1 MITIQSFA
9 FGPFQENTYILY
21 DETKDCIIIDPGCYD
36 DNNRN
41 ELASFI
47 EKENLKP
54 VRLINTHCHLDHV
67 FGNGFVADKYNL
79 QLEINKKDEPVLDSY
94 MSTAKMYNLDA
105 QPSPP
110 ASVYLDEGD
119 TVEFGNSSLEILF
132 TPGHS
137 PGSITFYDKEQKFMI
152 VGDVLFQG
160 SIGRTDL
167 PGGDMDTLIASIKN
181 KLLPLDNEYVVYNGH
196 GPSTTIGYERDHN
209 PFLN

>member
-9 FGPFQENTYILY
+9 FGPFQENTYVLS
-21 DETKDCIIIDPGCYD
+21 DETKECIIIDPGCYD
-36 DNNRN
+36 DKNRN
-41 ELASFI
+41 ELTAFI
-47 EKENLKP
+47 ESKQLKP

-79 QLEINKKDEPVLDSY
+79 KLEINKKDLPVLDSY
-94 MSTAKMYNLDA
+94 MPTAKMYNLDA
-105 QPSPP
+105 QPSPQP
-110 ASVYLDEGD
+110 SSFLDEGD
-119 TVEFGNSSLEILF
+119 VVAFGSSSLEIVF

-137 PGSITFYDKEQKFMI
+137 PGSITFYNTAQKFMI

-181 KLLPLDNEYVVYNGH
+181 KLLPFEDDYVVYNGH
-196 GPSTTIGYERDHN
+196 GPATTIGNEKRMN
-209 PFLN
+209 PFLQ